1 MQNKSI
7 NILKVVAML
16 MVFILHT
23 SIYSSAL
30 GFTFSSKT
38 WILQTPAWAA
48 VWIFIFVSGYLN
60 GKSFIQGKYQTD
72 NKWDIKK
79 VLFEFYGKRIKK
91 IYIPYVVFGFF
102 VVVLIDQQ
110 YLVANPR
117 FFVQLL
123 IGTFTNVPASMTV
136 GVLWYASTLMWL
148 YIITPIFAL
157 IIGKINKTHNNIKI
171 FTEILFIL
179 SIGLVWR
186 VYMYSKG
193 GDWSSQVYV
202 PFYGNI
208 DIFLCG
214 MLINYFDLS
223 KMNQK
228 VFSIFSSVLFIIL
241 LIGNTRIYYLGNT
254 NPVYINIYCFIFPT
268 IYIIV
273 SAVFI
278 LGHRQKCEWKFKVLG
293 KIVDFYANISFE
305 FYMSHCVVLNAIYLN
320 HAYAGSPD
328 VLHLK
333 LLTHA
338 FLLTSVFAFFLN
350 KAFSAKNTYT
360 VRKNIDSH

>member
-1 MQNKSI
+1 MENKSI

-16 MVFILHT
+16 VVFILHT

-48 VWIFIFVSGYLN
+48 VWVFIFVSGYLN

-110 YLVANPR
+110 YLVGNPR
-117 FFVQLL
+117 FFAQLL
-123 IGTFTNVPASMTV
+123 TATFTNIPSSMTV
-136 GVLWYASTLMWL
+136 GVLWYVSTLIWL
-148 YIITPIFAL
+148 YIMAPLFAL
-157 IIGKINKTHNNIKI
+157 IIDKINKRHNNIKV

-186 VYMYSKG
+186 IYMYSKG
-193 GDWSSQVYV
+193 ADWSSQVYV

-214 MLINYFDLS
+214 MLINYFDS
-223 KMNQK
+223 SNDKK
-228 VFSIFSSVLFIIL
+228 IFSIFSSILLIIL
-241 LIGNTRIYYLGNT
+241 LIGNTWVYYLGNS
-254 NPVYINIYCFIFPT
+254 NPVWINIYCFIFPT
-268 IYIIV
+268 LYIIV
-273 SAVFI
+273 SALFI
-278 LGHRQKCEWKFKVLG
+278 LGHRQKCGWKFKMFG

-320 HAYAGSPD
+320 YVYADSPN

-338 FLLTSVFAFFLN
+338 FALTSVFAFFLH
-350 KAFSAKNTYT
+350 KAFTVKNSRVVKKTTDFY
-360 VRKNIDSH
+360 